1 MLKSLLLVCQMSY
14 GEDEDASI
22 FDSEGFIY
30 TDADHA
36 KDWNYFKN
44 TMLV

>member
-1 MLKSLLLVCQMSY
+1 MSY
-14 GEDEDASI
+14 CGKSEDASI

-30 TDADHA
+30 TVPTMLL
-36 KDWNYFKN
+36 DWNYFKN